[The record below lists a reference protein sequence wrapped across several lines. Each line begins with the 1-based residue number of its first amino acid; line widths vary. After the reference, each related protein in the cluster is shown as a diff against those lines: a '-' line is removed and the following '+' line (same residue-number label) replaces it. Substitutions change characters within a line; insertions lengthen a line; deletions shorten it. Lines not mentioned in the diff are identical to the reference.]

1 LPFFLEKMDFMDKP
15 ENYYAILGVS
25 ANVDADTLKRV
36 YRQLARRYHPDL
48 AGPKGA
54 LQMKRINR
62 AYAVL
67 SNPEKRR
74 QYDTIMGGVID
85 MRGNHLARP
94 RPREHNFDPA
104 EDLAFSGLNVFSS
117 RGPLS
122 AGPNIDSNLG
132 VVTALSSIHTAQGL
146 LIAAG
151 SLNGKGTIWQIVDGQ
166 IRQACN
172 FAADPN
178 MTTESLRTLRFSAAG
193 GLLAGWGRLHLHI
206 WDAYSG
212 DRLWSLPLNQRAVS
226 AHFSLDTTL
235 QITPDGKRLAHIA
248 LPLLQKDSP
257 APGSWGVRGTDVITH
272 EIGAD
277 PASSELPLTCLEE
290 NKENRRFWAIR
301 MRALSQD
308 ARSLVT
314 LSCAQLPGEKH
325 QMLIVRR
332 WDLTARARIGGKLR
346 PQIAVSLAL
355 GRCEDGTPPYEV
367 SPDANTIVYVS
378 MHNKLLICDT
388 VTGTYTEFA
397 SGTMGSSARL
407 AISPDQQWLAVA
419 REDSEINEGVI
430 DLWSITTG
438 QILQKLY
445 HPWQISALYFADH
458 QLIVALT
465 DGTIQIWH

>member
-1 LPFFLEKMDFMDKP
+1 MDKP

-25 ANVDADTLKRV
+25 ANVDTDTLKRV

-48 AGPKGA
+48 AGPEDA

-67 SNPEKRR
+67 SDPEKRR
-74 QYDTIMGGVID
+74 QYDTIMSGIID
-85 MRGNHLARP
+85 MRGNHFARP
-94 RPREHNFDPA
+94 RPREHSFNPA

-122 AGPNIDSNLG
+122 AGPHIHSNLG
-132 VVTALSSIHTAQGL
+132 VVTTLSSIHTPQGL

-166 IRQACN
+166 ARVVCN
-172 FAADPN
+172 FAADPS

-212 DRLWSLPLNQRAVS
+212 ARLLSNPLTQRAVS
-226 AHFSLDTTL
+226 AHYSLDTTL
-235 QITPDGKRLAHIA
+235 QVTPDGRRLAHMA
-248 LPLLQKDSP
+248 LPLLQEDSP
-257 APGSWGVRGTDVITH
+257 APSAWGVRGTDVITY
-272 EIGAD
+272 EIGAA
-277 PASSELPLTCLEE
+277 PSTPEPPLTCIEE
-290 NKENRRFWAIR
+290 NKEKRRFWAIR

-308 ARSLVT
+308 CRSLVT
-314 LSCAQLPGEKH
+314 LSCAQVPGEKH
-325 QMLIVRR
+325 HLLIVRR
-332 WDLTARARIGGKLR
+332 WDLTARTRIGGKLR

-367 SPDANTIVYVS
+367 SPDAKTIVYVS

-397 SGTMGSSARL
+397 SGTMGSSAKM

-419 REDSEINEGVI
+419 REDSEVNEGVI

-438 QILQKLY
+438 QILQKFY

-458 QLIVALT
+458 QLVVALT